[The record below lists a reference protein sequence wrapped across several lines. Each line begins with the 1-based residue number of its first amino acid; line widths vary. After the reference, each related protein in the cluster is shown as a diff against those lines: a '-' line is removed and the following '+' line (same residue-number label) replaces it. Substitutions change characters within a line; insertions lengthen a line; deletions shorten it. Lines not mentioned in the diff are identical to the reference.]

1 MKSRILIPS
10 TSVINFLTKAF
21 LTAHSTGKT
30 TVSEETL
37 EPQSVRSNKNEQ
49 KGSLRRALLE
59 ERERKA

>member
-21 LTAHSTGKT
+21 LTAYSTGKT